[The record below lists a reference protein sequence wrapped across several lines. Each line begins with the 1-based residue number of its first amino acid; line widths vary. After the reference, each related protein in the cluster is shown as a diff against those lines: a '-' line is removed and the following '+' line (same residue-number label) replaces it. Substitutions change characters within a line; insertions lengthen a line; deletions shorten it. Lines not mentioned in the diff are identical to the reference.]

1 VVVTIALALFLSFLV
16 GRLERFLMP
25 WHKFD

>member
-1 VVVTIALALFLSFLV
+1 LKAATAVDDYQI
-16 GRLERFLMP
+16 RLERFLMP